1 MKQYSYIFLRR
12 GLIPEQVA
20 IQAAHVAM
28 TLAQELDSRNINY
41 DPSYLNYVMTPMT
54 IPTCDIVEELHLIG
68 RGFVEYWDYEYT
80 FVDGKL
86 TQSDGMVCT
95 AIMTYPIEESERRW
109 LTMLPLYRI
118 K

>member
-1 MKQYSYIFLRR
+1 MKQYSYIFLKR

-20 IQAAHVAM
+20 IQAAHAAM
-28 TLAQELDSRNINY
+28 TLAQELEVRGIAY
-41 DPSYLNYVMTPMT
+41 FPSELHYVMTPMSV
-54 IPTCDIVEELHLIG
+54 PSSDLVDELDSLNC
-68 RGFVEYWDYEYT
+68 GFVEYWDYEYT

-86 TQSDGMVCT
+86 TQSDSMICT